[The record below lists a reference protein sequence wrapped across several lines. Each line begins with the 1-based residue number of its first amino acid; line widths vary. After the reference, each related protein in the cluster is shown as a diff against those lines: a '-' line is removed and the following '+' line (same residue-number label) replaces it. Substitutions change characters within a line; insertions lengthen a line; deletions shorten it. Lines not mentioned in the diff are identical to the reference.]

1 MAAVFLILALIVSS
15 IISRQR
21 IFSKSGAPLG
31 GKCGI
36 MLILEHCAQK
46 WVPVLRKNNATT
58 QDLRAFSV
66 SLRSLQML

>member
-1 MAAVFLILALIVSS
+1 MAAMFLTLALIVSI

-21 IFSKSGAPLG
+21 IFSKIGAPLR
-31 GKCGI
+31 GKCFI
-36 MLILEHCAQK
+36 MLILEHCAQR

-66 SLRSLQML
+66 SLRSLKML